1 MNNAVTRA
9 YYGSPRDLRVGFPD
23 RIRDVGGHLA
33 NQFQIS
39 QDRIVSS

>member
-1 MNNAVTRA
+1 MNNAVTRT
-9 YYGSPRDLRVGFPD
+9 YDGSPRDLRVGFPD